1 MKELLIL
8 NEYNEEL
15 ILGKSILQATEAHI
29 WIC

>member
-8 NEYNEEL
+8 KEYNEEL
-15 ILGKSILQATEAHI
+15 ILGELILQATEAHI